1 MLRLDNQPAGA
12 PEVETMTLRIPMP
25 RHRRTQGLL
34 LATTLLRRLDVAR
47 GVLAMFEAIYP
58 SGSGHNV
65 N

>member
-1 MLRLDNQPAGA
+1 
-12 PEVETMTLRIPMP
+12 MTLRIPMP

-34 LATTLLRRLDVAR
+34 LATTLLRRLDVAL
-47 GVLAMFEAIYP
+47 GVLAIFEAIYP